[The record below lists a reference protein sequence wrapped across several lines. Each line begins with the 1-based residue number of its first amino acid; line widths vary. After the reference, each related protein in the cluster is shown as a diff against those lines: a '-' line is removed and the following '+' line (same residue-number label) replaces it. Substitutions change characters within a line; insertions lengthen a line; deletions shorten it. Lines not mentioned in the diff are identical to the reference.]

1 MSKKNSDLRDLL
13 EAGPSAPAEVKDCG
27 ELVLAEEAA
36 AVPQAAG
43 EVLVVNE
50 DKLHPDPDTR
60 LGGTKGIS
68 EPLFINRIPLHL
80 RFFKIKKG

>member
-1 MSKKNSDLRDLL
+1 MAWKANYNQTTHKNICQKNSDLRDLL

-36 AVPQAAG
+36 AVTQAAG
-43 EVLVVNE
+43 QVLVVNK
-50 DKLHPDPDTR
+50 DKLHPDPNSG

-68 EPLFINRIPLHL
+68 EPL
-80 RFFKIKKG
+80 